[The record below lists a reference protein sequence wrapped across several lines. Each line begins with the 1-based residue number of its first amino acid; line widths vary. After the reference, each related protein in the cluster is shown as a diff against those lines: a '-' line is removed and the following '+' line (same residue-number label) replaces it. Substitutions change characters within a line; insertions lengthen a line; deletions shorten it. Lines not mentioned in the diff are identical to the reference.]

1 MVLPSS
7 AGASVAPRLLGQ
19 LGERSHYLHC
29 SLRTDQTY
37 VHWVRAFI
45 RFSGMRHPKDMG
57 APEVRA
63 FLSWLSAERQVSVS
77 IHRQALS
84 AVLFL
89 YPHVFGQ
96 SLPWMAEL
104 ERPQRKP
111 RLPVVLTA
119 DEVRRVL
126 ALMDGTQAVLARL
139 LYGTGLRITEALPSR
154 VKDAQG

>member
-1 MVLPSS
+1 
-7 AGASVAPRLLGQ
+7 
-19 LGERSHYLHC
+19 
-29 SLRTDQTY
+29 
-37 VHWVRAFI
+37 
-45 RFSGMRHPKDMG
+45 MG

-63 FLSWLSAERQVSVS
+63 SLSWLSSERQVSVS
-77 IHRQALS
+77 THRQALS
-84 AVLFL
+84 AMLFL

-96 SLPWMAEL
+96 SLPWMAKL

-111 RLPVVLTA
+111 RLPVVLTG

-126 ALMDGTQAVLARL
+126 APMDGTHAVLARL